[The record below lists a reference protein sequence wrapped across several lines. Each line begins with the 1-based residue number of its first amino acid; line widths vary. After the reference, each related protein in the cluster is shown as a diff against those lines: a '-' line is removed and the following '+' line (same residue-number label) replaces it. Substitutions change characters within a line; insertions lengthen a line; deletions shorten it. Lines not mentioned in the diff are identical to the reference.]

1 MMRESRG
8 DRDGSGEAEAGG
20 APSTGR
26 MVTTALIVTGNM
38 VGAGILALPVNLG
51 PSGFLPAVLG
61 SLAMWAIMTSTGLII
76 ARQPFLRENESADLP
91 TFFEAVLGPC
101 GKWLSVAANLVILYG
116 LLTAYL
122 AGVASVAA
130 NSCGLGIPTWGWLLL
145 YFCAATLL
153 ASFGSGLLRRSNVLL
168 MTVMWMLFG
177 ALLVMVVP
185 HFRKADLS
193 AGDLTFF
200 TSGLP
205 ILVTAFNFHNV
216 VPTLCRTLN
225 HDRKAIT
232 KAIWLGSGIGAFMTL
247 LWTVAV
253 MVTLPMESADGVSII
268 AAFKAGVPATVPLNQ
283 LIQSPLFVDASI
295 GFAVVAMTTSYT
307 ATGVALTAFLKDV
320 AGERVRGRAAIWL
333 MTFLPPV
340 GIGVL
345 YPDIFLEALNVV
357 GGFGVGTLFG
367 ILPGILLVRQGA
379 PGSRTRRLGWLLVG
393 VFICVLLVE
402 LAQETGMLQISP
414 DVEYWSAHRFH

>member
-1 MMRESRG
+1 MAQDSRG
-8 DRDGSGEAEAGG
+8 GLDISGVTGAGD
-20 APSTGR
+20 APSTAR

-38 VGAGILALPVNLG
+38 VGAGILALPINLG
-51 PSGFLPAVLG
+51 PSGLLPAVLG
-61 SLAMWAIMTSTGLII
+61 ALAMWAVMTSTGLII
-76 ARQPFLRENESADLP
+76 ARQPFLRENADADLP

-101 GKWLSVAANLVILYG
+101 GKWLSVAANLIILYG

-130 NSCGLGIPTWGWLLL
+130 NSFDGGIPEWGWLLI
-145 YFCAATLL
+145 YFGLATLL
-153 ASFGSGLLRRSNVLL
+153 ASFGSGLLRQSNALL
-168 MTVMWMLFG
+168 MTAMWLLFG

-185 HFRKADLS
+185 HFRKVDLA

-232 KAIWLGSGIGAFMTL
+232 RAIWLGSGIGAFMTL
-247 LWTVAV
+247 LWTLAV

-283 LIQSPLFVDASI
+283 LIRSPLFVDASI
-295 GFAVVAMTTSYT
+295 GFAVVAMTTSYA
-307 ATGVALTAFLKDV
+307 ATGVALLAFLKDV
-320 AGERVRGRAAIWL
+320 AGVRARRRGLIWL
-333 MTFLPPV
+333 AAFVPPV

-379 PGSRTRRLGWLLVG
+379 PRSRTRRLGWLLVG
-393 VFICVLLVE
+393 IFTCVLLVE

-414 DVEYWSAHRFH
+414 DVEYWSAHIYQ

>member
-1 MMRESRG
+1 MMLSSRTVQG
-8 DRDGSGEAEAGG
+8 GSDEPEDRG

-61 SLAMWAIMTSTGLII
+61 ALAMWAVMTSTGLII
-76 ARQPFLRENESADLP
+76 ARQPFLRENRNADLP

-130 NSCGLGIPTWGWLLL
+130 SSCDIGIPTWGWLLV

-153 ASFGSGLLRRSNVLL
+153 ASFGSAVLRRSNAVL
-168 MTVMWMLFG
+168 MTAMWLLFG
-177 ALLVMVVP
+177 ALLVLVVP
-185 HFRKADLS
+185 HFRRADLA

-216 VPTLCRTLN
+216 VPTMCRTLN
-225 HDRKAIT
+225 HDRRAIT

-253 MVTLPMESADGVSII
+253 MVTLPMEAADGVSII

-283 LIQSPLFVDASI
+283 LIRSPLFVDASI
-295 GFAVVAMTTSYT
+295 GFAVVAMTTSYM

-320 AGERVRGRAAIWL
+320 AGRRVRSRAAIWL

-345 YPDIFLEALNVV
+345 YPDIFLKALNVV

-367 ILPGILLVRQGA
+367 ILPGVLLVRQGA

-393 VFICVLLVE
+393 VFVCVLLVE
-402 LAQETGMLQISP
+402 LAQETGLLQISP

>member
-1 MMRESRG
+1 MELHMADS
-8 DRDGSGEAEAGG
+8 

-51 PSGFLPAVLG
+51 PSGLLPAVLG
-61 SLAMWAIMTSTGLII
+61 ALAMWAIMTSTGLII
-76 ARQPFLRENESADLP
+76 ARQPFLRENASADLP

-130 NSCGLGIPTWGWLLL
+130 GSCDLGIPEWGWLLL

-153 ASFGSGLLRRSNVLL
+153 ASFGSAVLRRSNAVL
-168 MTVMWMLFG
+168 MTAMWLLFG
-177 ALLVMVVP
+177 ALLVLVVP
-185 HFRKADLS
+185 HFRHADLT
-193 AGDLTFF
+193 AGDPTFF
-200 TSGLP
+200 ASGLP
-205 ILVTAFNFHNV
+205 ILVTPFNFHNV

-225 HDRKAIT
+225 HDRRAIT
-232 KAIWLGSGIGAFMTL
+232 RAIWLGSGIGAFMTL

-253 MVTLPMESADGVSII
+253 MVTLPMEAADGVSII
-268 AAFKAGVPATVPLNQ
+268 AAFKAGVPATVPLNR
-283 LIQSPLFVDASI
+283 LIASPLFVDASI
-295 GFAVVAMTTSYT
+295 GFAVVAMTTSYM
-307 ATGVALTAFLKDV
+307 ATGVALSAFLKDV
-320 AGERVRGRAAIWL
+320 AGERVHSRAAIWL
-333 MTFLPPV
+333 LAFLPPV
-340 GIGVL
+340 GIGVV
-345 YPDIFLEALNVV
+345 YPDIFLKALNVV

-367 ILPGILLVRQGA
+367 ILPGVLLVRQGA
-379 PGSRTRRLGWLLVG
+379 PGSRTRRLGWLLVA
-393 VFICVLLVE
+393 VFACVLLVE

-414 DVEYWSAHRFH
+414 NVEYWSAHRFH

>member
-1 MMRESRG
+1 MLSSRI
-8 DRDGSGEAEAGG
+8 DRGG
-20 APSTGR
+20 ADGPVGGVAPSAGR
-26 MVTTALIVTGNM
+26 VATTALIVTGNM

-61 SLAMWAIMTSTGLII
+61 ALAMWVVMTSTGLVI

-130 NSCGLGIPTWGWLLL
+130 SSCDIGIPEWGWLLI

-153 ASFGSGLLRRSNVLL
+153 ASFGSAVLRRSNAVL
-168 MTVMWMLFG
+168 MTVMWLLFG
-177 ALLVMVVP
+177 ALLVLVVP
-185 HFRKADLS
+185 HFRRADLS

-225 HDRKAIT
+225 HDRRAIT
-232 KAIWLGSGIGAFMTL
+232 RAIWLGSGIGAFMTL

-283 LIQSPLFVDASI
+283 LIKSPLFVDASI
-295 GFAVVAMTTSYT
+295 GFAVVAMTTSYM

-320 AGERVRGRAAIWL
+320 AGERVRSRAAIWL
-333 MTFLPPV
+333 LTFLPPV
-340 GIGVL
+340 GIGAL
-345 YPDIFLEALNVV
+345 YPDIFLKALNVV

-379 PGSRTRRLGWLLVG
+379 PGSRTRRLGWLVVG
-393 VFICVLLVE
+393 VFVCVLLVE
-402 LAQETGMLQISP
+402 LAQETGMLRVSP

>member
-1 MMRESRG
+1 MLSSRI
-8 DRDGSGEAEAGG
+8 DRGG
-20 APSTGR
+20 ADGPVGGVAPSAGR
-26 MVTTALIVTGNM
+26 VATTALIVTGNM

-61 SLAMWAIMTSTGLII
+61 ALAMWVVMTSTGLVI

-130 NSCGLGIPTWGWLLL
+130 SSCDIGIPEWGWLLI

-153 ASFGSGLLRRSNVLL
+153 ASFGSAVLRRSNAVL
-168 MTVMWMLFG
+168 MTVMWLLFG
-177 ALLVMVVP
+177 ALLVLVVP
-185 HFRKADLS
+185 HFRRADLS

-225 HDRKAIT
+225 HDRRAIT
-232 KAIWLGSGIGAFMTL
+232 RAIWLGSGIGAFMTL

-283 LIQSPLFVDASI
+283 LIKSPLFVDASI
-295 GFAVVAMTTSYT
+295 GFAVVAMTTSYM

-320 AGERVRGRAAIWL
+320 AGERVRSRAAIWL
-333 MTFLPPV
+333 LTFLPPV
-340 GIGVL
+340 GIGAL
-345 YPDIFLEALNVV
+345 YPDIFLKALNVV

-367 ILPGILLVRQGA
+367 ILPGVLLVRRGA

-393 VFICVLLVE
+393 VFVCVLLVE

>member
-1 MMRESRG
+1 MA
-8 DRDGSGEAEAGG
+8 DT
-20 APSTGR
+20 APSAGR
-26 MVTTALIVTGNM
+26 VITTALIVTGNM
-38 VGAGILALPVNLG
+38 VGAGILALPVNIG

-61 SLAMWAIMTSTGLII
+61 SLAMWAVMTSTGLVI
-76 ARQPFLRENESADLP
+76 ARQPFLKENDDADLP
-91 TFFEAVLGPC
+91 TFFEAVLGPL

-130 NSCGLGIPTWGWLLL
+130 DSFRIGVPEWGWLLL
-145 YFCAATLL
+145 YFCAATVL
-153 ASFGSGLLRRSNVLL
+153 ASFGSGLLRKSNALL
-168 MTVMWMLFG
+168 MTVMWLLFG
-177 ALLVMVVP
+177 ALLVLVVP
-185 HFRKADLS
+185 HFRRADLA
-193 AGDLTFF
+193 AGDLVFF

-216 VPTLCRTLN
+216 IPTMCRALN
-225 HDRKAIT
+225 HDRRAIT
-232 KAIWLGSGIGAFMTL
+232 RAIWLGSGLGAFMTL

-268 AAFKAGVPATVPLNQ
+268 AAFKAGVPATVPLDR
-283 LIQSPLFVDASI
+283 LIRSPLFVNASI
-295 GFAVVAMTTSYT
+295 GFAVVAMTTSYA

-320 AGERVRGRAAIWL
+320 AGKRARGRVPIWL

-340 GIGVL
+340 GIGAI
-345 YPDIFLEALNVV
+345 YPDIFLKALNVV

-379 PGSRTRRLGWLLVG
+379 PGSRTRRLGWLVVG
-393 VFICVLLVE
+393 VFVCVLLVE
-402 LAQETGMLQISP
+402 LAQETGMLRVSP

>member
-1 MMRESRG
+1 MA
-8 DRDGSGEAEAGG
+8 DT
-20 APSTGR
+20 APSAGR
-26 MVTTALIVTGNM
+26 IITTALIVTGNM
-38 VGAGILALPVNLG
+38 VGAGILALPVNIG

-61 SLAMWAIMTSTGLII
+61 SLAMWAVMTSTGLVI
-76 ARQPFLRENESADLP
+76 ARQPFLKENDDADLP
-91 TFFEAVLGPC
+91 TFFEAVLGPL

-130 NSCGLGIPTWGWLLL
+130 DSFRIGVPEWGWLLL
-145 YFCAATLL
+145 YFCAATGL
-153 ASFGSGLLRRSNVLL
+153 ASFGSGLLRKSNALL
-168 MTVMWMLFG
+168 MTVMWLLFG

-185 HFRKADLS
+185 HFRRADLT
-193 AGDLTFF
+193 AGDLAFF

-216 VPTLCRTLN
+216 IPTMCRALN
-225 HDRKAIT
+225 HDRRAIT
-232 KAIWLGSGIGAFMTL
+232 RAIWLGSGLGAFMTL

-268 AAFKAGVPATVPLNQ
+268 AAFKAGVPATVPLNE
-283 LIQSPLFVDASI
+283 LIRSPLFVNASI
-295 GFAVVAMTTSYT
+295 GFAVVAMTTSYA

-320 AGERVRGRAAIWL
+320 AGKRGRGKAVIWL

-340 GIGVL
+340 GIGAV
-345 YPDIFLEALNVV
+345 YPDIFLKALNVV

-379 PGSRTRRLGWLLVG
+379 PGSRTRRLGWLVVG
-393 VFICVLLVE
+393 VFVCVLLVE
-402 LAQETGMLQISP
+402 LAQETGMLRVSP